1 MVKIELLDYVYD
13 SEGQNQVNFSNA
25 TSLGSWTVISS
36 EEISISAAVGT
47 QVISPVTPEFA
58 LGNVYKSVLTVS
70 GMSGSGA
77 IGYTSTSVG
86 GTAIGWGATHNR
98 AADGTSEVTFTAT
111 AGGAGSEGRIY
122 ASNGM
127 SGVVRSTLALNTGVN
142 FTKSIIGVLDVGN
155 STDFPLALNFSIA
168 EARDL
173 EARTGTY
180 SKTFDIP
187 ATKHNNALLKG
198 AYEVGSIINGNQINT
213 RKDCRIIID
222 DIYSLSGKL
231 QIQSVGTDSTP
242 QYYSCVFYGDNIDW
256 VSAIDNKL
264 LMDLAVKGGAVGSGW
279 DNLNGKGGSSGKN
292 LQVNEPSIV
301 ESWGVNNALTKQL
314 PSGGLV
320 PNNKAV
326 IYPLAGYGLYNTDGE
341 GFNMQ
346 LYKTKFELDG
356 LNANEVGYYGFF
368 NDGTP
373 YPNKVPTVD
382 WRPAIFIYDII
393 HGIFKQEGYTIS
405 SNFIEST
412 MFKKLVMLLP
422 NFVYNNPQER
432 EDANSI
438 NITFSGANYLQY
450 FEFETPAD
458 PFGTQRWM
466 PMPNSFNNPSSTTGI
481 QFDSATSGFT
491 SSLNTS
497 MYDNSTGRFTIPEYG
512 FYDIEIKNFGVWI
525 RSFCE
530 GTALSSASYYLQM
543 EVFLLTAGN
552 TAFSSWTNIAESDA
566 FNAFKVWAYCNIS
579 NKPTAADEYNSH
591 TFAPIEIKNRWFNKG
606 DKIEIRLKA
615 KCKQNEYNPVAV
627 PPPKTVG
634 WLFDFFCGSNPSDQY
649 SAGGSGLNK
658 ASINITH
665 HGDKVE
671 YGQTYD
677 VKNVIDNE
685 STQLDFLK
693 GVIHAF
699 NLQMTTDVNSKT
711 VFIEPFN
718 DFYSDKNEAI
728 DWSDKLDLS
737 KQQEDKFVK
746 AALKREFVFKYKEDS
761 ADKKVEARGNKFFD
775 GIIDN
780 YPYRE
785 YLSDEFE
792 MGVTT
797 FENPFFSGTYSS
809 GDVKTSGGNASSYS
823 VTPTRALLW
832 GNCEQDSEP
841 YPWGLCRPPK
851 GYEFRPRLLH
861 YVKDDCCQVAAS
873 CLDGYP
879 VKYQVGAINFEYYDG
894 QNHLRIILGGDPQ
907 WPTGYKQN
915 PYLQRGRVF
924 SYDRTGDYRS
934 VQDPLTYNS
943 LDLESYNCVNN
954 LEFSADAKRGLYQ
967 NYYQGMIE
975 MMKSNPRIK
984 TAYFNLKISDINKLD
999 LRKLIYVDGYYYRI
1013 NRIIDYSPNTN
1024 EVTKVELVLFDLQ
1037 KVWPVDTTFN
1047 RQ

>member
-36 EEISISAAVGT
+36 EQISISSAVGT
-47 QVISPVTPEFA
+47 QTISPVTPEFA
-58 LGNVYKSVLTVS
+58 LNNIYKSVLTVS
-70 GMSGSGA
+70 GMSGSGN
-77 IGYTSTSVG
+77 IGYSSTSVG
-86 GTAIGWGATHNR
+86 GTAIGWGSTHRRAT
-98 AADGTSEVTFTAT
+98 DGVSQRTFAAT
-111 AGGAGSEGRIY
+111 AGGAGSEAEIY
-122 ASNGM
+122 ATTGM
-127 SGVVRSTLALNTGVN
+127 SGVVTSTLALNTGVN
-142 FTKSIIGVLDVGN
+142 FKKSIIGVLDVGN
-155 STDFPLALNFSIA
+155 STDFPLALNFSIS

-173 EARTGTY
+173 QARTGTY

-187 ATKHNNALLKG
+187 ATKNNNVLLKG
-198 AYEVGSIINGNQINT
+198 AYEVGSIVEGNQINT

-231 QIQSVGTDSTP
+231 QIQSIGTDASP

-264 LMDLAVKGGAVGSGW
+264 LMDLAEKGGAAGSGW
-279 DNLNGKGGSSGKN
+279 DNLKGNNSGKD
-292 LQVNEPSIV
+292 LQIHEPSIV
-301 ESWGVNNALTKQL
+301 ESWSVDNALTKT
-314 PSGGLV
+314 SVGGATT

-356 LNANEVGYYGFF
+356 LNANEIGYYGFF

-393 HGIFKQEGYTIS
+393 HGIFKQEGFTIN
-405 SNFIEST
+405 SNFIESD

-432 EDANSI
+432 SDNNSI
-438 NITFSGANYLQY
+438 TCTYSGSTFVQY
-450 FEFETPAD
+450 FKFITPNISWLA
-458 PFGTQRWM
+458 FRWER
-466 PMPNSFNNPSSTTGI
+466 MPNTFNNPSSTTGI
-481 QFDSATSGFT
+481 QFDSPTGGANFITTG
-491 SSLNTS
+491 NTS
-497 MYDNSTGRFTIPEYG
+497 MYDNSTGTFTIPEYG
-512 FYDIEIKNFGVWI
+512 FYDVEIKNFGVWI
-525 RSFCE
+525 KSFCE
-530 GTALSSASYYLQM
+530 GASFKSKSFYLEM
-543 EVFLLTAGN
+543 ELRLRTAGN
-552 TAFSSWTNIAESDA
+552 TDWINFTHVRAFDEERWWYNCPEPDPGDNYNSWT
-566 FNAFKVWAYCNIS
+566 F
-579 NKPTAADEYNSH
+579 P
-591 TFAPIEIKNRWFNKG
+591 PIDIKDRWFNKG
-606 DKIEIRLKA
+606 DEIQICLQA
-615 KCKQNEYNPVAV
+615 KVKNGDEFALNN
-627 PPPKTVG
+627 VG
-634 WLFDFFCGSNPSDQY
+634 WEFDFFGGSNPDGEGA
-649 SAGGSGLNK
+649 SATTLNK
-658 ASINITH
+658 AVINITH
-665 HGDKVE
+665 KGEKAE

-677 VKNVIDNE
+677 VKNVIDAE

-699 NLQMTTDVNSKT
+699 NLQMTTDVSNKSVT
-711 VFIEPFN
+711 IEPFN
-718 DFYSDKNEAI
+718 DFYADKNQAI
-728 DWSDKLDLS
+728 DWSAKLDLS
-737 KQQEDKFVK
+737 KEQEDKFLK
-746 AALKREFVFKYKEDS
+746 STTKREFVFKYKKDS
-761 ADKKVEARGNKFFD
+761 ADKKVEARGNQYFD

-785 YLSDEFE
+785 YLSDDFD
-792 MGVTT
+792 MGVTN

-809 GDVKTSGGNASSYS
+809 GDTRTSGIDGASFSR
-823 VTPTRALLW
+823 TPTRALLW
-832 GNCEQDSEP
+832 GNCEGGNEP

-861 YVKDDCCQVAAS
+861 YVKDDCCQFS
-873 CLDGYP
+873 SGCLDGYP
-879 VKYQVGAINFEYYDG
+879 VKYQVGAINFEYYNG
-894 QNHLRIILGGDPQ
+894 QNHLRIIVGGDPN

-924 SYDRTGDYRS
+924 SYDRTGDYRTLE
-934 VQDPLTYNS
+934 DPLTYNS
-943 LDLESYNCVNN
+943 IALESYNCLNN
-954 LEFSADAKRGLYQ
+954 LEFSADPKRGLYQ

-975 MMKSNPRIK
+975 MMKTNPRIK
-984 TAYFNLKISDINKLD
+984 IAYFNLKMDDINSLD
-999 LRKLIYVDGYYYRI
+999 LRKLIYLDGYYYRI
-1013 NRIIDYSPNTN
+1013 NRVIDFSPNKN

>member
-70 GMSGSGA
+70 GMSGSGL

-86 GTAIGWGATHNR
+86 GTAIGWGSTHYRN
-98 AADGTSEVTFTAT
+98 ADGTSEVTFTAT

-198 AYEVGSIINGNQINT
+198 AYEVGSIIKDNQINT

-264 LMDLAVKGGAVGSGW
+264 LMDLAEKGGAVGSGW
-279 DNLNGKGGSSGKN
+279 DNLKNANSGKN

-301 ESWGVNNALTKQL
+301 ESWTVNNALTKT
-314 PSGGLV
+314 SVGGATT
-320 PNNKAV
+320 PNNYSV

-346 LYKTKFELDG
+346 LYKTKYELDG
-356 LNANEVGYYGFF
+356 LNANETGYYGFF
-368 NDGTP
+368 SDGTP

-393 HGIFKQEGYTIS
+393 HAIFKQEGYTINS
-405 SNFIEST
+405 TFIEST

-438 NITFSGANYLQY
+438 RITFSGANYLQY
-450 FEFETPAD
+450 FKFETPAITV
-458 PFGTQRWM
+458 GTLQW
-466 PMPNSFNNPSSTTGI
+466 PSMPNSFNNPSSTTGI

-512 FYDIEIKNFGVWI
+512 LYDIEIKNFGVWI

-530 GTALSSASYYLQM
+530 GTATSSKSYYLKM
-543 EVFLLTAGN
+543 DVYLLTVGSTAGWQN
-552 TAFSSWTNIAESDA
+552 IGSSKAFDEQKVWPSCPEPKAGDNYNSWT
-566 FNAFKVWAYCNIS
+566 F
-579 NKPTAADEYNSH
+579 P
-591 TFAPIEIKNRWFNKG
+591 PIDIKDRYFNKG
-606 DKIEIRLKA
+606 DRIEIRMKA
-615 KCKQNEYNPVAV
+615 KCTNSELSALSV
-627 PPPKTVG
+627 PPAQSVG
-634 WLFDFFCGSNPSDQY
+634 WLFDFFCGSNPDGPN
-649 SAGGSGLNK
+649 SAGGSGLNV
-658 ASINITH
+658 AQINITH
-665 HGDKVE
+665 HGEKVE

-677 VKNVIDNE
+677 LKNVIDNE

-699 NLQMTTDVNSKT
+699 NLQMTTDVSSKT
-711 VFIEPFN
+711 VNIEPFN
-718 DFYSDKNEAI
+718 DFYSDKNQAI
-728 DWSDKLDLS
+728 DWSSKLDLS
-737 KQQEDKFVK
+737 KEQEDKFVK
-746 AALKREFVFKYKEDS
+746 AAVKREFVFKYKEDS
-761 ADKKVEARGNKFFD
+761 ADKKVEARGNKYFD

-809 GDVKTSGGNASSYS
+809 GDVKTSGGNATSFS

-832 GNCEQDSEP
+832 GNCEEDSEP

-861 YVKDDCCQVAAS
+861 YTKDDCNNSSGV
-873 CLDGYP
+873 LDGYP
-879 VKYQVGAINFEYYDG
+879 VKYQVGAINFEFYDG
-894 QNHLRIILGGDPQ
+894 QNHLRVILGGDPQ

-924 SYDRTGDYRS
+924 SYDRTGHYLD
-934 VQDPLTYNS
+934 VEDPLTYNS
-943 LDLESYNCVNN
+943 LALESYSCVNN
-954 LEFSADAKRGLYQ
+954 LEYAADPKRGLYQ

-975 MMKSNPRIK
+975 MLKTNPRIK
-984 TAYFNLKISDINKLD
+984 IAYFNLKISDINKLD

-1037 KVWPVDTTFN
+1037 KLWPVDTTFN

>member
-13 SEGQNQVNFSNA
+13 SEGQNQVNFNNA
-25 TSLGSWTVISS
+25 TSTGSWTVISS
-36 EEISISAAVGT
+36 EEISISSAVGT
-47 QVISPVTPEFA
+47 QTITPVTGELA

-70 GMSGSGA
+70 GMSGSGF
-77 IGYTSTSVG
+77 IGYQPNSVG
-86 GTAIGWGATHNR
+86 GTAIGWGSTHR
-98 AADGTSEVTFTAT
+98 RSTDGQSVRTFTAT
-111 AGGAGSEGRIY
+111 AGGAGSEAEIY
-122 ASNGM
+122 AGSGM

-198 AYEVGSIINGNQINT
+198 AYEVGSIIKDNQINT

-231 QIQSVGTDSTP
+231 QIQSIGTDSTP

-279 DNLNGKGGSSGKN
+279 DNLNGKGVSSGKN

-301 ESWGVNNALTKQL
+301 ESWGVNNALTRQL
-314 PSGGLV
+314 PGGGLTA
-320 PNNKAV
+320 NNKAV

-346 LYKTKFELDG
+346 LYKTKYELDG
-356 LNANEVGYYGFF
+356 LNANETGYYGFF
-368 NDGTP
+368 SDGTP

-393 HGIFKQEGYTIS
+393 HGIFKQEGYTINS
-405 SNFIEST
+405 TFIESP

-422 NFVYNNPQER
+422 NFIYNNPQER

-438 NITFSGANYLQY
+438 RITFSGANYLQY
-450 FEFETPAD
+450 FKFLTPSD
-458 PFGTQRWM
+458 PFGTFRWSG
-466 PMPNSFNNPSSTTGI
+466 MPNNFNNINNTTGI
-481 QFDSATSGFT
+481 QFDSTTSGFT

-530 GTALSSASYYLQM
+530 GTAWSSRSYYLQM
-543 EVFLLTAGN
+543 EVYLLTVGSTAG
-552 TAFSSWTNIAESDA
+552 WQNIAESYA
-566 FNAFKVWAYCNIS
+566 FNENKVWSACPRPN
-579 NKPTAADEYNSH
+579 AGDEYNSF
-591 TFAPIEIKNRWFNKG
+591 TFEPIDIKDRYFNKG
-606 DKIEIRLKA
+606 DRIEIRLKA
-615 KCKQNEYNPVAV
+615 KTLQNAYDPNPPA
-627 PPPKTVG
+627 PTQTVG
-634 WLFDFFCGSNPSDQY
+634 WLFDFFCGSNPDNAN
-649 SAGGSGLNK
+649 SAGGTGLNV
-658 ASINITH
+658 AQINITH

-677 VKNVIDNE
+677 LKNVIDNE

-699 NLQMTTDVNSKT
+699 NLQMTTDVNTKS
-711 VFIEPFN
+711 VNIEPFN

-737 KQQEDKFVK
+737 KEQEDKFVK
-746 AALKREFVFKYKEDS
+746 AAVKREFVFKYKEDS

-809 GDVKTSGGNASSYS
+809 GDVKTSGGNATSFS

-832 GNCEQDSEP
+832 GNCEEDSEP

-861 YVKDDCCQVAAS
+861 YIKDDCS
-873 CLDGYP
+873 SSGILDGYP
-879 VKYQVGAINFEYYDG
+879 VKYQVGAINFEFYDG
-894 QNHLRIILGGDPQ
+894 QYHLRVILGGDPQ
-907 WPTGYKQN
+907 WPSNYKQN
-915 PYLQRGRVF
+915 PYVQRGRVF
-924 SYDRTGDYRS
+924 SYDRTGHYLD
-934 VQDPLTYNS
+934 VEDPLTYNS
-943 LDLESYNCVNN
+943 LALESYSCVNN
-954 LEFSADAKRGLYQ
+954 LEYAADPKRGLYQ
-967 NYYQGMIE
+967 KYYQGMIE
-975 MMKSNPRIK
+975 MLKTNPRIK

-1037 KVWPVDTTFN
+1037 KLWPVDTTFN